1 MRCSKC
7 QSENPRNAN
16 FCLSCGAPLGDK
28 TSRAC
33 PQCGKEIPADAK
45 FCPSCGA
52 EVDTAGRPVQ
62 ENRLQSLQQAAP
74 KGLRDKVQQASLRTE
89 GERKPVTILF
99 ADIVGSTTLAEKL
112 DPEEWKEIVNGVH
125 RRVVEAIYRYEG
137 TVAQLL
143 GDGVLAFFGAP
154 VTHEDDP
161 IRGVMAGLDIQ
172 SSIRD
177 YSRSLE
183 GYLDEMQMRV
193 GINTG
198 EVVIGNVGTD
208 MHVEYLAIGDAVNIA
223 ARLQSAAEP
232 GSVLISSA
240 SARMIGDDF
249 ALVDMG
255 EIVLKGKTDS
265 IQVFEVQQARRIPTL
280 RRGIEPQAAPYI
292 GRTHEVEKVEA
303 CLRALCAGQ
312 GGIVALLGEAGIGKS
327 RLLEEVRAHIARD
340 DESLDGVSMP
350 LSSIRWL
357 EGRALSYGGSLPYWV
372 ITQLLL
378 DDLGLSDGA
387 PEVKIKVALRKRLA
401 ELHVEA
407 ESTSFTYLA
416 RLLGMPIE
424 KELDDQGQSFDA
436 ETVKRETLA
445 ALKDYFWQ
453 VAKSQPTVLIL
464 EDLHWA
470 DPSSMEVLS
479 EIMSLTDRVP
489 LLLILLMRVEREHGS
504 WRLKQLAETEY
515 PHRCTEMTLSRL
527 SDDQADQLMNHLL
540 GEGEFPEQ
548 IKELVRT
555 RSEGN
560 PFYLE
565 EVIYHL
571 VDNGLIE
578 RVGGEWHV
586 NDAIVVVG
594 IPETL
599 QGVLLARIDRL
610 EEDVRRTLQI
620 ASVIG
625 RSFLFSLL
633 EAISEAEQE
642 LDEHLSKLQRMDLV
656 REKTRLPEL
665 EYIFKHTLTQEAAYN
680 SLLLGR
686 RKEFHL
692 KVGEAI
698 ETLFPGRREEF
709 LGLLAHHYEAAG
721 ALEKARDYLL
731 RAGDQA
737 RLAYANEEAIEF
749 YHRVLPVLRELGED
763 ETAVKVL
770 MKLGLTCHSA
780 FQFDAAREAYDQ
792 AFTRGRELGK
802 IKARPSEPPSADP
815 LRFELSDIPTLDP
828 TLAPDSTSGLI
839 INQLFRGLLK
849 VDLDLNVCPDIASS
863 WDVLEDGKKYV
874 FHLREDVFWSDG
886 ERVKASDF
894 KFAWMNILD
903 PDNQSPLDI
912 YLHDIRNAQAYH
924 VGEITDPDRV
934 GVQAADEQTL
944 VVTLEG
950 PCSYIMYLLTIP
962 GSFPIPE
969 HVVRHD
975 PRGWAEPERIV
986 GNGPFLLE
994 SLQPGNALILQ
1005 RNPKYYGDV
1014 LGNVQ
1019 RIEVK
1024 LDLDVTAPGKSIER
1038 YEKNE
1043 TDILYLPP
1051 LVMSEAKTKCRTFA
1065 EDLISVPDLMT
1076 AYIGFNVRCPPFD
1089 DRRIRIAF
1097 AMALDKSFIADVLM
1111 DGVGFPATGGFIPL
1125 GLPGHSDNIG
1135 IPFSPDRA
1143 RELFKEAGYLTGSDF
1158 PFVEAFAGSA
1168 AARKMTEYAQ
1178 AQWQD
1183 ILGVEIRWSEPGW
1196 PQFLKRMHESPPNV
1210 FGMSWM
1216 ADYPDPDNFLRT
1228 GSWPTETGWRNEQFE
1243 ALVMEARR
1251 VPDPVKRSSMY
1262 RQAEKILMGDAPI
1275 VPLLY
1280 GRSHYLFKPW
1290 VTASPFFSSGSVPN
1304 LEDFIIHPH

>member
-1 MRCSKC
+1 MRCLNC
-7 QSENPRNAN
+7 QSDNPDTASY
-16 FCLSCGAPLGDK
+16 CVSCGALLEPAS
-28 TSRAC
+28 SRAC
-33 PQCGKEIPADAK
+33 PACGMELPPGAK
-45 FCPSCGA
+45 FCPTCG
-52 EVDTAGRPVQ
+52 EKIDHTDMTPQ
-62 ENRLQSLQQAAP
+62 ESRLRLLQQAAP
-74 KGLRDKVQQASLRTE
+74 NDLQKKVQQASLRTE

-161 IRGVMAGLDIQ
+161 IRAARAALDLQ
-172 SSIRD
+172 SSIRE
-177 YSRSLE
+177 YGRSLA
-183 GYLDEMQMRV
+183 GYIDNLQMRV

-232 GSVLISSA
+232 GSILISSS
-240 SARMIGDDF
+240 SARMIGNDF
-249 ALVDMG
+249 ALKNMG
-255 EIVLKGKTDS
+255 ELSLKGKTGP
-265 IQVFEVQQARRIPTL
+265 IQVFEVQEARGIPTL
-280 RRGIEPQAAPYI
+280 RRGIAPQAVPYI
-292 GRTHEVEKVEA
+292 GRTQEVEKVGI

-340 DESLDGVSMP
+340 DESLDGASMP

-357 EGRALSYGGSLPYWV
+357 EGRALSYGGSLSYWV

-401 ELHVEA
+401 ELHGEA
-407 ESTSFTYLA
+407 ENASFAYLA
-416 RLLGMPIE
+416 RLLGLTLE
-424 KELDDQGQSFDA
+424 QDVEDQRQSIDA

-470 DPSSMEVLS
+470 DPSSMDVLS
-479 EIMSLTDRVP
+479 EMMALTDRVP
-489 LLLILLMRVEREHGS
+489 LLLILLMRVEHEHGS
-504 WRLKQLAETEY
+504 WRLKQLAETEH
-515 PHRCTEMTLSRL
+515 PHRYTEMTLSRL
-527 SDDQADQLMNHLL
+527 SDDQADRLMNHLL

-565 EVIYHL
+565 EVTYHL

-578 RVGGEWHV
+578 RVGGEWQV
-586 NDAIVVVG
+586 NDAIEVVG

-610 EEDVRRTLQI
+610 EEDVRHTLQM

-633 EAISEAEQE
+633 EAISEAELE

-680 SLLLGR
+680 SLLQGR

-698 ETLFPGRREEF
+698 ETLFPERREEF

-721 ALEKARDYLL
+721 SLEKAGDYLL

-737 RLAYANEEAIEF
+737 RLAYANEEAIEY
-749 YHRVLPVLRELGED
+749 YHRVLPVLREMGED

-792 AFTRGRELGK
+792 AFALGRELGK
-802 IKARPSEPPSADP
+802 VQARPSGPFSADP

-828 TLAPDSTSGLI
+828 TLAPDSTSIMI
-839 INQLFRGLLK
+839 IKQLFRGLLK
-849 VDLDLNVCPDIASS
+849 VDLDLNVSPDIASS
-863 WDVLEDGKKYV
+863 WDVLDGGKKYV
-874 FHLREDVFWSDG
+874 FHLRDDVYWSDG

-894 KFAWMNILD
+894 VFAWMNILN
-903 PDNQSPLDI
+903 PENQSPLDI
-912 YLHDIRNAQAYH
+912 YLHDIQNARAYNL
-924 VGEITDPDRV
+924 GEITDPDRV
-934 GVQAADEQTL
+934 GVKAADDQTL
-944 VVTLEG
+944 VVALEG
-950 PCSYIMYLLTIP
+950 PCSYFMYLLTLP

-969 HVVRHD
+969 HIVRQD
-975 PRGWAEPERIV
+975 PQGWAAPEHIV

-994 SLQPGNALILQ
+994 SLQPGNALVLQ
-1005 RNPKYYGDV
+1005 RTPEYYGDV
-1014 LGNVQ
+1014 LGNVE

-1043 TDILYLPP
+1043 TDVLYLPP
-1051 LVMSEAKTKCRTFA
+1051 IVMSEAKAKCRTFS
-1065 EDLISVPDLMT
+1065 EDLISVPDLTT

-1089 DRRIRIAF
+1089 DRRVRLAF
-1097 AMALDKSFIADVLM
+1097 TMALDKSFIANVLM

-1125 GLPGHSDNIG
+1125 GLPGHSDDISA
-1135 IPFSPDRA
+1135 PFSPDRA
-1143 RELFKEAGYLTGSDF
+1143 RELFKEAGYLSGGDF
-1158 PFVEAFAGSA
+1158 PPVEALAGSA
-1168 AARKMTEYAQ
+1168 AARRMTEYTQ

-1183 ILGVEIRWSEPGW
+1183 ILGVNIRWSEPNW
-1196 PQFLKRMHESPPNV
+1196 PQFLERMHSSPPNV
-1210 FGMSWM
+1210 YGMSWM

-1228 GSWPTETGWRNEQFE
+1228 GSWLTETGWRNKEFE
-1243 ALVMEARR
+1243 ELVMEARR
-1251 VPDPVKRSSMY
+1251 VPDPAKRVSMY
-1262 RQAEKILMGDAPI
+1262 RQAEKILMGDMPI
-1275 VPLLY
+1275 IPLLY
-1280 GRSHYLFKPW
+1280 GRTHYLFKPW
-1290 VTASPFFSSGSVPN
+1290 VRATPFFSSGATPN
-1304 LEDFIIHPH
+1304 FEDFIIHPH

>member
-1 MRCSKC
+1 M
-7 QSENPRNAN
+7 
-16 FCLSCGAPLGDK
+16 
-28 TSRAC
+28 T
-33 PQCGKEIPADAK
+33 PQE
-45 FCPSCGA
+45 S
-52 EVDTAGRPVQ
+52 
-62 ENRLQSLQQAAP
+62 RLQLLQQAAP
-74 KGLRDKVQQASLRTE
+74 KGLQKKAQQACLRTE

-112 DPEEWKEIVNGVH
+112 DPEEWREIVNGVH

-161 IRGVMAGLDIQ
+161 IRAVRAGLDLQ

-177 YSRSLE
+177 YNRSLE
-183 GYLDEMQMRV
+183 GYIDDLQMRV

-208 MHVEYLAIGDAVNIA
+208 MHVEYLAIGDAVHIA

-232 GSVLISSA
+232 GSILISSS

-249 ALVDMG
+249 ALKDIG
-255 EIVLKGKTDS
+255 EISLKGKTDP
-265 IQVFEVQQARRIPTL
+265 IQVFEVQEARGIPTL
-280 RRGIEPQAAPYI
+280 RRGIAAQAVPYI
-292 GRTHEVEKVEA
+292 GRTQEVEKLQA

-327 RLLEEVRAHIARD
+327 RLLEEVRAHISSD
-340 DESLDGVSMP
+340 DENLDAASMP
-350 LSSIRWL
+350 FSSIHWL
-357 EGRALSYGGSLPYWV
+357 EGRALSYGGSLSYWV

-401 ELHVEA
+401 ELQGEVDSA
-407 ESTSFTYLA
+407 SFAYFTH
-416 RLLGMPIE
+416 LLGLSHEPDV
-424 KELDDQGQSFDA
+424 KDQTQSIDA

-445 ALKDYFWQ
+445 ALKDYFWHLSE
-453 VAKSQPTVLIL
+453 SQPTVLIL

-470 DPSSMEVLS
+470 DPSSMDVLS
-479 EIMSLTDRVP
+479 EMMALTDRVP

-515 PHRCTEMTLSRL
+515 PHRYTEMTLGRL
-527 SDDQADQLMNHLL
+527 SDDQADRLMNHLL
-540 GEGEFPEQ
+540 GEGVFPEQ

-565 EVIYHL
+565 EVTYHL

-578 RVGGEWHV
+578 RVGGEWQV
-586 NDAIVVVG
+586 NDAIEVVG

-610 EEDVRRTLQI
+610 EEDVRHTLQM

-656 REKTRLPEL
+656 REKTRLPDL

-680 SLLLGR
+680 SLLQGR

-698 ETLFPGRREEF
+698 ETLFPERREEF

-721 ALEKARDYLL
+721 SSEKARDYLL

-737 RLAYANEEAIEF
+737 RLAYANEEAIDF
-749 YHRVLPVLRELGED
+749 YRRALPVLQELGQD
-763 ETAVKVL
+763 EIAVRVL
-770 MKLGLTCHSA
+770 MKLGLTCHGA
-780 FQFDAAREAYDQ
+780 FHFDAARKAYDQ
-792 AFTRGRELGK
+792 AFTSGREIGK
-802 IKARPSEPPSADP
+802 GQSQPGQPYSADP
-815 LRFELSDIPTLDP
+815 LRFELSDIPALDP
-828 TLAPDSTSGLI
+828 SGAADNTSNVI
-839 INQLFRGLLK
+839 IQQLFRGLLK
-849 VDLDLNVCPDIASS
+849 MDLELNVRPDIARR
-863 WDVLEDGKKYV
+863 WDVLEGGKKYV
-874 FHLREDVFWSDG
+874 FHLREDVKWSDG
-886 ERVKASDF
+886 EQVKAGDF
-894 KFAWMNILD
+894 EFAWKRILS
-903 PDNQSPLDI
+903 PENHSTLDN
-912 YLHDIRNAQAYH
+912 YFHDIQNARAYH
-924 VGEITDPDRV
+924 QGEITDPGSV
-934 GVQAADEQTL
+934 GIEAADDHTL

-950 PCSYIMYLLTIP
+950 PCSYFMYLLTIP
-962 GSFPIPE
+962 VTFPVPE
-969 HVVRHD
+969 HVVCQD
-975 PRGWAEPERIV
+975 PQGWAAPEHIV

-994 SLQPGNALILQ
+994 SLQPGKELILQ
-1005 RNPKYYGDV
+1005 RNPEYYGDV

-1024 LDLDVTAPGKSIER
+1024 LDLDETAPGKSIKR
-1038 YEKNE
+1038 YENSE
-1043 TDILYLPP
+1043 TDLLYLPP
-1051 LVMSEAKTKCRTFA
+1051 IVMSEAKAKCRTFA
-1065 EDLISVPDLMT
+1065 EDLISVPDLVT
-1076 AYIGFNVRCPPFD
+1076 SYIGFNVRCPPFD
-1089 DRRIRIAF
+1089 DRRVRLAF
-1097 AMALDKSFIADVLM
+1097 AMALDKGFIADVLM
-1111 DGVGFPATGGFIPL
+1111 DGVGFPAAGGFIPL
-1125 GLPGHSDNIG
+1125 GLPGHSDDIG

-1143 RELFKEAGYLTGSDF
+1143 RELFQEAGYLSGGDF
-1158 PFVEAFAGSA
+1158 PPVEALAGSA
-1168 AARKMTEYAQ
+1168 VARKMTEYTQ
-1178 AQWQD
+1178 TQWQG
-1183 ILGVEIRWSEPGW
+1183 ILGVEIRWTEPGW
-1196 PQFLKRMHESPPNV
+1196 PQFLKRMHSSPPNV

-1228 GSWPTETGWRNEQFE
+1228 GSWLTETGWRNEEFE

-1251 VPDPVKRSSMY
+1251 VPNPEKRVSMY
-1262 RQAEKILMGDAPI
+1262 RQAEKILIGDTPI
-1275 VPLLY
+1275 IPLLY

-1290 VTASPFFSSGSVPN
+1290 VRAIPFFSSGSTPN
-1304 LEDFIIHPH
+1304 LEDFIINPH